1 MFTKETPEKYSC
13 SMCPKSYPFISYLKR
28 HMKQTHG
35 FSIENFQSKNDLA
48 ENQIESTTD
57 IEEKIGSSDKTDIE
71 IEPVEKLVCEPSLF
85 D

>member
-1 MFTKETPEKYSC
+1 MRTKKWL
-13 SMCPKSYPFISYLKR
+13 LKR
-28 HMKQTHG
+28 LLKNILAPCVLKVTHLYLTHG

>member
-1 MFTKETPEKYSC
+1 
-13 SMCPKSYPFISYLKR
+13 MCPKSYPFISYLKR